1 MVAKATASS
10 SRRVRDM
17 VAAALIAALMAATG
31 WVSIPLGTVPV
42 TLQTMCV
49 ALAALLL
56 PAGWAAASMALYVVL
71 GAVGVP
77 VFAGGEAGLGVVLG
91 PTGGYLVGFVAAAG
105 IASFV
110 RESTHR
116 AKAPQL
122 LADIMAGI
130 ILLAVIYI
138 IGTAWLAYSLHLSLA
153 KAVLAGVVPFV
164 LGDAAKV
171 GVAIMLAT
179 AIRKAGVR
187 L

>member
-1 MVAKATASS
+1 MVARATASS
-10 SRRVRDM
+10 SRRIRDM
-17 VAAALIAALMAATG
+17 VAAALITALMAATG
-31 WVSIPLGTVPV
+31 WVSLPLGTVPV

-91 PTGGYLVGFVAAAG
+91 PTGGYLIGFIVAAG

-110 RESTHR
+110 RESTHS

-138 IGTAWLAYSLHLSLA
+138 IGTAWLAYALHLTLA
-153 KAVLAGVVPFV
+153 KAVMAGVVPFV

-171 GVAIMLAT
+171 GVAIMLA
-179 AIRKAGVR
+179 AAVRKAGVR